1 MYSFNGNVGFMCVF
15 PCMPPFPADIEPILL
30 RLLSFKEHLCQF
42 YSISTGRGCTSH
54 CSTISGLISVCLIWW
69 SVSLFIC
76 QNKCFFS
83 FLFFYYYFICRA
95 NTTPF
100 RKTHRLRE
108 TLGSASNPLFRSSLT
123 SVPAKIRMLLCFI

>member
-76 QNKCFFS
+76 QNKCFFPFFS
-83 FLFFYYYFICRA
+83 FIIILFAAQIQHHFE
-95 NTTPF
+95 
-100 RKTHRLRE
+100 RLTDYERHSVLRQIHY
-108 TLGSASNPLFRSSLT
+108 LGRH
-123 SVPAKIRMLLCFI
+123 